1 MVLEIIFFVCLLIG
15 FVTARSIQIADR
27 SLGGHYYII
36 FPSSKILSWFA
47 ATLMF
52 LGMIS
57 LFAILIWGFI
67 YIKWYIVVGSFI
79 FCVYFSTDY
88 GIGRKFPFS
97 DKNHLILLSTS
108 ILLNAGLW
116 IYKVLYC

>member
-1 MVLEIIFFVCLLIG
+1 MILEIIFFVCLLIG
-15 FVTARSIQIADR
+15 FVNARSIQIADR
-27 SLGGHYYII
+27 SLHGRYYII

-47 ATLMF
+47 AILMV

-57 LFAILIWGFI
+57 LFAIIIWGFI
-67 YIKWYIVVGSFI
+67 YIKWYIVVDSFI

-97 DKNHLILLSTS
+97 DIAHLVLLF
-108 ILLNAGLW
+108 IFVLLNAGLW
-116 IYKVLYC
+116 IYEIFY

>member
-1 MVLEIIFFVCLLIG
+1 MILEIMLFVCLLIG
-15 FVTARSIQIADR
+15 FVAARSIQIADR
-27 SLGGHYYII
+27 SLGGRYYII

-47 ATLMF
+47 AILMF

-57 LFAILIWGFI
+57 LFAIIIWGFI

-88 GIGRKFPFS
+88 GIGRKFPLS
-97 DKNHLILLSTS
+97 DITHLVLLFIF
-108 ILLNAGLW
+108 ILLNVGLW
-116 IYKVLYC
+116 IYKIFY

>member
-116 IYKVLYC
+116 IYKVLY